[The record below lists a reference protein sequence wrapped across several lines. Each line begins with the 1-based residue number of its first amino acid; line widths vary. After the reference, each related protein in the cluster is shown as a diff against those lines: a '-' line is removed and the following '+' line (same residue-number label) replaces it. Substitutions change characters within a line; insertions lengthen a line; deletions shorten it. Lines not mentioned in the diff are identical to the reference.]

1 MRLEKCYFCSSTV
14 YPGHGVTFVRNDCKV
29 FNFCRSKCHK
39 NFKMKRNPRHVRW
52 TKAFRKSHGKEL
64 AVDATFD
71 FERKRNIPTK
81 YDRNLMAAT
90 LKAMK
95 KVEDIKTLRKER
107 FYKAR
112 MKPAKIIQKK
122 QALATIKQGID
133 LIKSPLVRESV
144 MLVTED
150 AVKSKETTNKT
161 DAMVED

>member
-1 MRLEKCYFCSSTV
+1 M
-14 YPGHGVTFVRNDCKV
+14 
-29 FNFCRSKCHK
+29 
-39 NFKMKRNPRHVRW
+39 
-52 TKAFRKSHGKEL
+52 
-64 AVDATFD
+64 DATFD